1 MHCDT
6 CFGRVAPAYDHIRP
20 ASLGLI
26 TFHFFIVLFFIELVA
41 LVFEFFQEQL
51 VIKLFQ
57 EQFVSFEE
65 QRLVLFE
72 VVFISFQVFQP
83 FLRLVF
89 KQLWLF
95 RHQAHL

>member
-1 MHCDT
+1 MHCDA

-57 EQFVSFEE
+57 E
-65 QRLVLFE
+65 
-72 VVFISFQVFQP
+72 
-83 FLRLVF
+83 
-89 KQLWLF
+89 
-95 RHQAHL
+95 

>member
-1 MHCDT
+1 MHCDA

-20 ASLGLI
+20 APLGLI

-51 VIKLFQ
+51 
-57 EQFVSFEE
+57 VSFEE

-89 KQLWLF
+89 KQLRFF
-95 RHQAHL
+95 RHQAYL

>member
-1 MHCDT
+1 MHCDA

-41 LVFEFFQEQL
+41 LVFEFFQEQ
-51 VIKLFQ
+51 
-57 EQFVSFEE
+57 FVSFEE

-72 VVFISFQVFQP
+72 VIFISFQVFKP

-89 KQLWLF
+89 KQLRFF

>member
-1 MHCDT
+1 MHCDA

-26 TFHFFIVLFFIELVA
+26 TFHFFIVHFFIVLFFIELVA

-72 VVFISFQVFQP
+72 VVFISF
-83 FLRLVF
+83 
-89 KQLWLF
+89 
-95 RHQAHL
+95 